1 MRPLPCSMWPPFSI
15 GFSMVAHSA
24 GVSTMATSTENPI
37 AVTIVAVN
45 WR

>member
-1 MRPLPCSMWPPFSI
+1 MGPLPCSMWPPLAI
-15 GFSMVAHSA
+15 GLSSVAHSA
-24 GVSTMATSTENPI
+24 GVSTMATSTENAI

>member
-1 MRPLPCSMWPPFSI
+1 MGPLPCSMWPPLATGLSI
-15 GFSMVAHSA
+15 VAHSA
-24 GVSTMATSTENPI
+24 GVSTMATRTENVI